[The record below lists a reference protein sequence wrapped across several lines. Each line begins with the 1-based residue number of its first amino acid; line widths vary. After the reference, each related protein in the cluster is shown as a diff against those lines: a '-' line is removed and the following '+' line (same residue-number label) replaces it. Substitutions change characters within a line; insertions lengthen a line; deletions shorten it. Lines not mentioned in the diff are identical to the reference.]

1 MLKEDIEFES
11 LWYNLLYKKGINK
24 CNIYFDLG
32 VIICCKYVKNWIVK
46 VFFDNI
52 ILIVSYILLNICFK
66 ILVMRIKD
74 LSLGNKIVVFCNV
87 IIYIVI
93 CYFSFILF
101 NYFIYVVLVVN
112 LICNLLC
119 LERY

>member
-1 MLKEDIEFES
+1 
-11 LWYNLLYKKGINK
+11 
-24 CNIYFDLG
+24 
-32 VIICCKYVKNWIVK
+32 
-46 VFFDNI
+46 
-52 ILIVSYILLNICFK
+52 
-66 ILVMRIKD
+66 MRIKD
-74 LSLGNKIVVFCNV
+74 LSLGNKIVVFFNV